1 MEREEVCRPSLWHK
15 ESQQKTREATVS
27 SQACAKTAEGSDF
40 KCSVHLC
47 ALHCECLC
55 KNFTYLHSSHSS
67 HMNFWMSHDCA
78 QIIVWSSPKTKRSG
92 VAHTE
97 AGQPTQ
103 SSMLLQMNIV
113 SILST
118 GITARKHLYPNL
130 NMLNVYLNYSEFKC
144 YVPGQVTAQRERPDT
159 WDTWDRTMRRRLDHE
174 GLQGS
179 SAPTVAKRSGPM
191 PGCETQSIDKILTK
205 LTKSC
210 LSIAALKCTNRI
222 KSIIDD
228 QQSLLHSAPQSSNV
242 CDSKGKFW
250 KKLEKDRRKNT
261 SVVKR
266 CGQQFQQVKNLILY
280 KVVSCCNLETFDW
293 LHVG

>member
-1 MEREEVCRPSLWHK
+1 M
-15 ESQQKTREATVS
+15 
-27 SQACAKTAEGSDF
+27 
-40 KCSVHLC
+40 
-47 ALHCECLC
+47 
-55 KNFTYLHSSHSS
+55 
-67 HMNFWMSHDCA
+67 
-78 QIIVWSSPKTKRSG
+78 VWSSPKTKRSG

-210 LSIAALKCTNRI
+210 LSIAALNCTNRI
-222 KSIIDD
+222 KSMINNHC
-228 QQSLLHSAPQSSNV
+228 STVLHSLQMCVIQRANSGKNWRRIGEKTPV
-242 CDSKGKFW
+242 LWKGADNSFNRSKFW
-250 KKLEKDRRKNT
+250 YYTKL
-261 SVVKR
+261 
-266 CGQQFQQVKNLILY
+266 
-280 KVVSCCNLETFDW
+280 
-293 LHVG
+293 